1 MFDTR
6 KNKIESKNPEFWF
19 LLLVSAGY
27 LIASGLAI
35 PLGIE
40 EKSRYFAV
48 PFRIIIFLFS
58 LFIIFRN
65 FSSKKITN
73 FAILSFAAFWIF
85 YSVKVIL
92 SFYNDSYSPAVLEV
106 WIEIYAR
113 IGLIVFFP
121 SLGLLLINYQQVN
134 LKLLGMYIF
143 CTYLIM
149 LVLNLFFGFL
159 TAKEFLLLPSIFS
172 VYYISY
178 GHLGTSLALI
188 SLFFLLFTNYNRL
201 LAFFYSLGLFIGL
214 FTLFIATARS
224 PFLALVVVT
233 LFLLVIKGN
242 IKLIVIYFSLVLL
255 AVLGIWYYV
264 ENGYT
269 YFKFITRTYAWLFE
283 GDNSLR
289 TPLFEKSV
297 ELFRVNPIVGSRI
310 LYEDGSYPHNIFL
323 ELLMATG
330 VIGFLLYWLKFIPVL
345 KSWKQFTMKS
355 GNIFYVLFFTL
366 FLQYFVL
373 VVTSYNLF
381 SVPEFVHFSAIV
393 IGIALNY
400 QYEKTQSDDR
410 RGDTAGNYKTFPRS

>member
-106 WIEIYAR
+106 WNEIYAR